1 MSTFQFELHDISDF
15 PIVRISVN
23 GLPAGY
29 TRTWVPEMDALV
41 QRGDP
46 FVLVLVDGH
55 GEDSPQDRKSKAQW
69 IKVNKGAFAA
79 SCRGFVSV
87 EPSLA
92 KRLAL
97 RAQGAIIA
105 RTFGL
110 NFVAARDLAEA
121 ETAARRLLAGEVD
134 VDGGE

>member
-1 MSTFQFELHDISDF
+1 MNPFQFKLHDISDF
-15 PIVRISVN
+15 PIVRIRVN

-29 TRTWVPEMDALV
+29 TRTWTPEMDALV

-69 IKVNKGAFAA
+69 IKVNKEAFAA

-87 EPSLA
+87 EPNLA

-110 NFVAARDLAEA
+110 NFVVARDLVAAEA
-121 ETAARRLLAGEVD
+121 AARRLLAGEVD
-134 VDGGE
+134 IDGNE